1 MILEKTKQPRF
12 AFAFFL
18 AKQFVEVDEVV
29 QPSRLDSLLQ
39 HMERCCVLWRKRR
52 TGQGVQAMQDDEPEA
67 KDADDFVELVTP
79 RALSVLLALAKQ
91 NLGYLCE
98 SQLSFPN

>member
-1 MILEKTKQPRF
+1 MAETSHGP
-12 AFAFFL
+12 
-18 AKQFVEVDEVV
+18 
-29 QPSRLDSLLQ
+29 
-39 HMERCCVLWRKRR
+39 
-52 TGQGVQAMQDDEPEA
+52 GVQVMQDDEPEA

-98 SQLSFPN
+98 RQFSFPN

>member
-1 MILEKTKQPRF
+1 M
-12 AFAFFL
+12 FFFQ
-18 AKQFVEVDEVV
+18 KEFVEVDEVV
-29 QPSRLDSLLQ
+29 QPSRLDSVLH

-52 TGQGVQAMQDDEPEA
+52 RTEGVMQMQDDEPEA

-91 NLGYLCE
+91 NLGLWPCHF
-98 SQLSFPN
+98 SFPNIQ

>member
-1 MILEKTKQPRF
+1 M
-12 AFAFFL
+12 
-18 AKQFVEVDEVV
+18 DEVV
-29 QPSRLDSLLQ
+29 QPSRLDSVLQ

-52 TGQGVQAMQDDEPEA
+52 TGVEGIQAMQDDEPEA

-98 SQLSFPN
+98 CQFSFPN